1 MTVRIEYEAEDK
13 LEIPWEELIQ
23 KVVAEAL
30 DDEGCPYEA
39 EVSVLLTE
47 DEEIRQMNAQFRS
60 LDKTT
65 DVLSFPAVEFP
76 APGDFSCLEEPE
88 AAFCFHPETGE
99 LMLGDIAISVS
110 KVREQAAAYG
120 HSLER
125 ELAFLVAHSMFHLMG
140 YDHLEEEEREIMEQK
155 QREVLDRLGITR

>member
-13 LEIPWEELIQ
+13 LEIGWVELIQ

-30 DDEGCPYEA
+30 DYEGCPYEA

-47 DEEIRQMNAQFRS
+47 DEALRQMNAQFRS

-65 DVLSFPAVEFP
+65 DVLSFPAVAFP
-76 APGDFSCLEEPE
+76 AQGDFSCLEEPE
-88 AAFCFHPETGE
+88 AELCFHPETGE

-110 KVREQAAAYG
+110 KIREQAAAYG

-140 YDHLEEEEREIMEQK
+140 YDHLEEAEREIMEQK